1 MKRPVLLALCLSLS
15 RLALADA
22 PAFLG
27 DAACKVVMAAPQS
40 QDRAQWKGPCKD
52 GYADGDGVLE
62 LFKDGSAVARFEGRL
77 ERGMFAEGY
86 LKSAAGLR
94 YEGQFKEGRRDGTGV
109 LINAMGDRYDGAWKN
124 GRRDGR
130 GSQSY
135 TLGGRYDGDW
145 KSDRFDGRG
154 SLTYAGGRQVTGMFL
169 QGSLLDSPRP
179 AVAAGAAAA
188 AGAVAAGERFKMK
201 SDDASVGSNL
211 RHDIA
216 TSNGVP
222 FDKGYA
228 DMTPA
233 QQALVRARYV
243 LLDDGDEPPYPLG
256 GVQQQFKWVT
266 QAADKL
272 DGPTGRLRLLVQV
285 DSTGKASAVSLFE
298 TPDRKLGEVATM
310 MLLETKYKPAI
321 CAGKPCA
328 MAYPFE
334 LTLNRHLN

>member
-1 MKRPVLLALCLSLS
+1 MKRPLLLALCLSLS

-62 LFKDGSAVARFEGRL
+62 LFKDGAAVARFEGRL

-86 LKSAAGLR
+86 LKSAAGVR
-94 YEGQFKEGRRDGTGV
+94 YEGQFKNGRREGMGV
-109 LINAMGDRYDGAWKN
+109 LINAMGDRYDGDWKN
-124 GRRDGR
+124 
-130 GSQSY
+130 
-135 TLGGRYDGDW
+135 
-145 KSDRFDGRG
+145 DRFDGRG
-154 SLTYAGGRQVTGMFL
+154 SLTYAGGHQVTGMFL
-169 QGSLLDSPRP
+169 QGSLVDSPRP
-179 AVAAGAAAA
+179 TAAAVSPAAAA
-188 AGAVAAGERFKMK
+188 AAAAASEHFKMK
-201 SDDASVGSNL
+201 SDDASVGSNI

-216 TSNGVP
+216 TSNGIP
-222 FDKGYA
+222 FDKSYA
-228 DMTPA
+228 EMTPA

-243 LLDDGDEPPYPLG
+243 LLEDGDEPPYPLD

-266 QAADKL
+266 QAAEKL

-334 LTLNRHLN
+334 LTLNHRFN